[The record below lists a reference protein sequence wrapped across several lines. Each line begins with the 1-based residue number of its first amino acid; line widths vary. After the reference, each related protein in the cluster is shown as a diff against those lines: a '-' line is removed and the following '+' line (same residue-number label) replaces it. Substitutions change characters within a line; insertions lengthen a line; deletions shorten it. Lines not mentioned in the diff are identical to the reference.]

1 MARKANAPSSSNNA
15 DPDSDFNNM
24 YGTRFLSA
32 DDVKKP
38 TRTTIAAVDREIFD
52 RPDGRSE
59 AKATLTFKDFAKPM
73 VTNKTNASSLASS
86 FGKNFADWVGKPVL
100 VRPEMTSFGGKPVR
114 GLRLYPI
121 DPNDMKNDV
130 IAF

>member
-1 MARKANAPSSSNNA
+1 
-15 DPDSDFNNM
+15 M

-52 RPDGRSE
+52 RPDGRSD
-59 AKATLTFKDFAKPM
+59 AKATLTFKDFAKP
-73 VTNKTNASSLASS
+73 VVCNKTNAANLANS

-121 DPNDMKNDV
+121 DKNDMQGDGV
-130 IAF
+130 PY